1 MKKIVF
7 FFIGLF
13 VLLAVVSLALTL
25 VGKRIP
31 LGEKIALIKVE
42 GIILSSKETVKE
54 LKKYREDP
62 SIKAIVLSVDSP
74 GGSVVPS
81 QEIYEEVKKTS
92 ATKKVVVSMGS
103 VAASG
108 GYYISAPATKIM
120 ANAATV
126 TGSIGA
132 YMETVNISALM
143 DKIGITR
150 EVVKSAKY
158 KDMGSLYHGLGP
170 DERAMFQGLLNDIH
184 SQFVEAVAS
193 GRKMPLEKAEAL
205 ADGRIFTGRQA
216 LRAGLVDKIGTL
228 QDAIKETATLVGI
241 KGQPNVVTKKDD
253 FSVTEL
259 FSNKLVSDIF
269 VKVFP
274 LYKFNYLMTN

>member
-13 VLLAVVSLALTL
+13 IFLVVVSLALTL
-25 VGKRIP
+25 MGKRIP
-31 LGEKIALIKVE
+31 IGEKIALIKVE
-42 GIILSSKETVKE
+42 GVILSSKDTIKE

-74 GGSVVPS
+74 GGAVVPS
-81 QEIYEEVKKTS
+81 QEIYEEVKKTN
-92 ATKKVVVSMGS
+92 ARKKVVVSMGS

-120 ANAATV
+120 ANSATV

-132 YMETVNISALM
+132 YMETVNISDLM
-143 DKIGITR
+143 DKLGIKR

-170 DERAMFQGLLNDIH
+170 EERAMFQGLLDDIH
-184 SQFVEAVAS
+184 HQFVEAVAS
-193 GRKMPLEKAEAL
+193 GRKMPIEKAEAL

-216 LRAGLVDKIGTL
+216 LKAGLVDKIGTL
-228 QDAIKETATLVGI
+228 QDTIKETALLVGI
-241 KGQPNVVTKKDD
+241 KGEPNVVTKKEEFIVSD
-253 FSVTEL
+253 L
-259 FSNKLVSDIF
+259 FSGKLITEIIL
-269 VKVFP
+269 KLFP
-274 LYKFNYLMTN
+274 LYKFNYLMVN

>member
-13 VLLAVVSLALTL
+13 VLLAIVSLVLTMI
-25 VGKRIP
+25 GKRIP

-74 GGSVVPS
+74 GGAVVPS

-92 ATKKVVVSMGS
+92 ANKKVVVSMGS

-132 YMETVNISALM
+132 YMETVNISSLM
-143 DKIGITR
+143 DKIGIAR

-158 KDMGSLYHGLGP
+158 KDMGSLYHGLGA

-193 GRKMPLEKAEAL
+193 GRKMPIEKAEAL

-216 LRAGLVDKIGTL
+216 LKAGLVDKLGTL
-228 QDAIKETATLVGI
+228 QDAIYETAALAGI
-241 KGQPNVVTKKDD
+241 KGEPNVVTKKDD
-253 FSVTEL
+253 FSVTDL
-259 FSNKLVSDIF
+259 LSNKLVSDIF

-274 LYKFNYLMTN
+274 LYKFNYLMMN

>member
-13 VLLAVVSLALTL
+13 IFLVVVSLALTL
-25 VGKRIP
+25 MGKRIP
-31 LGEKIALIKVE
+31 IGEKIALIKVE
-42 GIILSSKETVKE
+42 GVIMSSKDTIKE

-74 GGSVVPS
+74 GGAVVPS
-81 QEIYEEVKKTS
+81 QEIYEEVKKTN
-92 ATKKVVVSMGS
+92 AKKKVVVSMGS

-108 GYYISAPATKIM
+108 GYYISAPATRIM
-120 ANAATV
+120 ANSATV

-132 YMETVNISALM
+132 YMETVNISDLM
-143 DKIGITR
+143 DKLGVKR

-170 DERAMFQGLLNDIH
+170 EERAMFQGLLDDIH
-184 SQFVEAVAS
+184 HQFVEAVAS
-193 GRKMPLEKAEAL
+193 GRKMPIEKAEAL

-216 LRAGLVDKIGTL
+216 LKAGLVDKIGTL
-228 QDAIKETATLVGI
+228 QDAIKETALLVGI
-241 KGQPNVVTKKDD
+241 KGEPNVVTKKED
-253 FSVTEL
+253 FSVSDL
-259 FSNKLVSDIF
+259 FSGKLITEIF
-269 VKVFP
+269 LKLFP
-274 LYKFNYLMTN
+274 LYKFNYLMVN

>member
-92 ATKKVVVSMGS
+92 ATKKVVVSMGA

-259 FSNKLVSDIF
+259 FSNKLVSDLF

>member
-1 MKKIVF
+1 MKKVVL

-13 VLLAVVSLALTL
+13 VILVIVSLALT
-25 VGKRIP
+25 VMGKRIP
-31 LGEKIALIKVE
+31 IGEKIALIKVE

-62 SIKAIVLSVDSP
+62 SIKAILLSVDSP
-74 GGSVVPS
+74 GGAVVPS

-92 ATKKVVVSMGS
+92 ANKKVVVSMGS

-108 GYYISAPATKIM
+108 GYYISAPATKII

-143 DKIGITR
+143 DKIGVKR
-150 EVVKSAKY
+150 EIVKSAKY
-158 KDMGSLYHGLGP
+158 KDMGSLYHGLGT
-170 DERAMFQGLLNDIH
+170 DERAMFQGLLDDIH
-184 SQFVEAVAS
+184 RQFVEAVAS
-193 GRKMPLEKAEAL
+193 GRKMPIEKAEAL

-216 LRAGLVDKIGTL
+216 LKAGLVDKIGTL
-228 QDAIKETATLVGI
+228 QDAIKETAALAGI
-241 KGQPNVVTKKDD
+241 KGEPNIVTKKDD

-259 FSNKLVSDIF
+259 FSNKFASEIF
-269 VKVFP
+269 LKVFP
-274 LYKFNYLMTN
+274 LYKFNYLMN

>member
-13 VLLAVVSLALTL
+13 VLLAIVSLALTL

-92 ATKKVVVSMGS
+92 ATKKVVVSMGA

-241 KGQPNVVTKKDD
+241 KGEPNVVTKKDD
-253 FSVTEL
+253 FSVAEL